1 MKARFETLKK
11 DLFNVFVMGNADDRQ
26 LYRVYILIAIPVFAF
41 FAMFGTFP
49 KY

>member
-1 MKARFETLKK
+1 MKARFEILKK
-11 DLFNVFVMGNADDRQ
+11 DLYNVFVMGNADDRQ
-26 LYRVYILIAIPVFAF
+26 LYRIYLLIAIPVFMV

>member
-11 DLFNVFVMGNADDRQ
+11 DLYNVFVVGNADDRQ
-26 LYRVYILIAIPVFAF
+26 LYRIYLLLAIPLVTF
-41 FAMFGTFP
+41 FLTFGTFP